1 MIKYILKIL
10 FVSLFLI
17 GSSFSEIIKKIEIT
31 GNKRISRET
40 IIVLGKINL
49 NVDYSDNELNIL
61 TKRLYETEFFKDI
74 SVLLKEKTLLI
85 DVIENPIVE
94 DIQITGIKQDKLT
107 ETLLEKMSLK
117 NRKSF
122 TENYLQNDINLIK
135 NVLKS
140 MGYYFVKI
148 KPSITTEETLN
159 TARIIIDIDQ
169 GPKAKIKKIS
179 FIGDKKIKDK
189 KLLDVIASEEHRFW
203 KFISRNVYLDQ
214 SRLNLDKRLIENYY
228 KNLGY
233 YNVNVLNTYA
243 ELDKK
248 GNFNL
253 TYNISAGNFYYF
265 NDFKLNLPENYN
277 KEDFEKIINR
287 FPKLQGKKFS
297 IDDFNQILFDIE
309 NVATSRLYDFIN
321 AEVVEE
327 VVDDD
332 KLNFSFN
339 VSDSTKHYVERIN
352 ILGNYTT
359 IEEVIRNKLIVDE
372 GDPLNRILYNKS
384 IDNIRA
390 LGIFKNVKAKIKDG
404 SNQNLK
410 EINISVEEKPTG
422 EISLAAGVGTSGS
435 TLGGGIV
442 ERNFLGK
449 GINLST
455 NLEISEESVKGA
467 FVYSKPNFAYSDN
480 TLFTSLRSTSTDNL
494 GDFGYKV
501 SETGVSVGSE
511 FEQYENLYFRP
522 TARASIE
529 DLETN
534 SSASAAL
541 KKQEGNY
548 TDIYFDYGL
557 NYDLRNSKYRPTSGN
572 VTSFYQELPLIS
584 NSNEISNT
592 FTFTQFKKLSK
603 ISDMTGRASIY
614 LKAIKTVSSDND
626 VRISKRGFV
635 PQSRLRGF
643 EKGKIGPIEDNTF
656 IGGNYVST
664 LNLST
669 NLPFLMPSF
678 ENVDFSYFIDAANVW
693 GVDYD
698 SSIDDSSFIR
708 SATGIGM
715 NLLTPIGP
723 LSFSLSQPITKK
735 SSDRTETFRFNL
747 GTTF

>member
-1 MIKYILKIL
+1 MIKFIIKI
-10 FVSLFLI
+10 FCVSLFLI
-17 GSSFSEIIKKIEIT
+17 SSSLSEIINKLEIT

-49 NVDYSDNELNIL
+49 NTNYNDNELNIL
-61 TKRLYETEFFKDI
+61 TKRLYATEFFKDI
-74 SVLLKEKTLLI
+74 SINLKKNTLLI
-85 DVIENPIVE
+85 NIIENPIIE
-94 DIQITGIKQDKLT
+94 DIQITGIKKQNLID
-107 ETLLEKMSLK
+107 TLLEQMSIK

-135 NVLKS
+135 NALKS
-140 MGYYFVKI
+140 MGYYFVEV
-148 KPSITTEETLN
+148 KPTIITDEELN
-159 TARIIIDIDQ
+159 TSRIVIDIDQ
-169 GPKAKIKKIS
+169 GPRAKIKKIS
-179 FIGDKKIKDK
+179 FIGDKQIKDK
-189 KLLDVIASEEHRFW
+189 KLLEIIASEEHKFW

-214 SRLNLDKRLIENYY
+214 LRLNLDKRLLENYY

-233 YNVNVLNTYA
+233 YDVKVLNTYA

-253 TYNISAGNFYYF
+253 TYNINAGEFYYF
-265 NDFKLNLPENYN
+265 NDFNLNLPENYN
-277 KEDFEKIINR
+277 IQDFEKIVSK
-287 FPKLQGKKFS
+287 FPRLKREKFS

-327 VVDDD
+327 VVDNN
-332 KLNFSFN
+332 KLNFTFN
-339 VSDSTKHYVERIN
+339 VSDSTKHYVERVN
-352 ILGNYTT
+352 IFGNYST

-390 LGIFKNVKAKIKDG
+390 LGIFKNVKSKIVDG
-404 SNQNLK
+404 SSQNLK
-410 EINISVEEKPTG
+410 EINISVEEMPTG

-435 TLGGGIV
+435 TIGGGIV
-442 ERNFLGK
+442 EKNFLGK

-455 NLEISEESVKGA
+455 NLEISESSVKGQ
-467 FVYSKPNFAYSDN
+467 FVYAKPNFAYSDN
-480 TLFTSLRSTSTDNL
+480 TLFTSVKSTSTDSL
-494 GDFGYKV
+494 SDFGYKV
-501 SETGVSVGSE
+501 SETGFSIGSE
-511 FEQYENLYFRP
+511 FEQYENLYFKP
-522 TARASIE
+522 TISASIE

-534 SSASAAL
+534 STASKSL

-548 TDIYFDYGL
+548 TDLYFDYGL
-557 NYDLRNSKYRPTSGN
+557 NYDRRNSKFRPSSGS
-572 VTSFYQELPLIS
+572 VTSFYQELPLVS
-584 NSNEISNT
+584 DSKEINNI
-592 FTFTQFKKLSK
+592 FTYTKFRKLSK
-603 ISDMTGRASIY
+603 ISDMTGRASVY
-614 LKAIKTVSSDND
+614 LKAIKTLDSDHD

-635 PQSRLRGF
+635 PYNRLRGF
-643 EKGKIGPIEDNTF
+643 EKGKIGPVDDNNF

-698 SSIDDSSFIR
+698 SSLDDSNTIR
-708 SATGIGM
+708 SSTGLGM

>member
-94 DIQITGIKQDKLT
+94 DIQSTGIKQDKLT

-390 LGIFKNVKAKIKDG
+390 LGIFKNVKAKIEDG

-410 EINISVEEKPTG
+410 EINITVEEKPTG

>member
-169 GPKAKIKKIS
+169 GPKAKIKQIS